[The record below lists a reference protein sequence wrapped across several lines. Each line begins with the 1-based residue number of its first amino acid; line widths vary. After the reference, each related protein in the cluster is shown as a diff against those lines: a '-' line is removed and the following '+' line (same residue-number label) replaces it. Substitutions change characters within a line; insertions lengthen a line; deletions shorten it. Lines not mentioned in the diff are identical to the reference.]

1 LRGIFLFLTQPIL
14 NKINQKCFLLE
25 QECDRVKE
33 TSKWLT
39 GQLTYTEIDKTI
51 LVRALERQFY
61 LLIEWIVDIGNLLI
75 DTLIM
80 RDPGSY
86 EDIIMILED
95 EKVIAKQ
102 NASQMRR
109 LTKLRK
115 FFVKEYDESLRYD
128 WLNEITLIEEVLS
141 FIQQIKEY
149 CEIQSQ

>member
-1 LRGIFLFLTQPIL
+1 
-14 NKINQKCFLLE
+14 
-25 QECDRVKE
+25 
-33 TSKWLT
+33 LT

>member
-1 LRGIFLFLTQPIL
+1 MFLTQPIL
-14 NKINQKCFLLE
+14 QKIHLKCSLLE

-33 TSKWLT
+33 TSKWLMSQHAF
-39 GQLTYTEIDKTI
+39 GEVDKTI

-95 EKVIAKQ
+95 EKVITTH
-102 NASQMRR
+102 NANSLKK
-109 LTKLRK
+109 LTSLRK
-115 FFVKEYDESLRYD
+115 LFVKEYDESLMYD
-128 WLNEITLIEEVLS
+128 WLNEITLVDEVLS
-141 FIQQIKEY
+141 FTQHIKAYGET
-149 CEIQSQ
+149 QTQ